1 MTSLFLFQTMYTDGL
16 LTLHYGKHP
25 ATLAAEVGA
34 WYSGDR
40 HVDVTLACDDG
51 SVVKAHRVVLAAASP
66 LLASLLRNPALDHV
80 VHLSGVRRTQLNHLL
95 EFLYNGE
102 ALIPST
108 ELTPLRELFELL
120 QIKSELFEPN
130 QPQTSSNS
138 DFERISTP
146 QPSEG
151 QESSSYESQYDSRQ
165 SNNPADCCSV
175 LIKTEGCEE
184 ETEVDVEGVE
194 GENLLTGN
202 RESSIE
208 APRRRDS
215 SDPVNL
221 SLNSGTSNTNES
233 SHDIHRSEKQLLERR
248 ESFEET
254 EERRRLAAQLVLGLE
269 PKRKPEEIPIPAA
282 EAYVV
287 TPHRKRRPGF
297 HNAPA
302 QNPAFVPFNPGFET
316 PRRLQAPHPL
326 SVSAP
331 PYLDRS
337 VTPPSHRPP
346 SADPASAA
354 ALEPPWGTWNLPP
367 ARVLPPPPS
376 TDEAPKSTPV
386 REYRCSYCGKQFGMS
401 WNLKTHLRVHTGEK
415 PFGCR
420 LCTAMFKQKAH
431 LLKHLCSVHRAA
443 IATADNTFSCC
454 FCSSSNFVNLQDL
467 IRHLSGPHNNM
478 LLSRNMHRNINLE

>member
-1 MTSLFLFQTMYTDGL
+1 MSLTMYTDGL

-34 WYSGDR
+34 WYTGDR

-66 LLASLLRNPALDHV
+66 LLAGLLRNPALDHV
-80 VHLSGVRRTQLNHLL
+80 VHLSGVRKTQLTHLL

-130 QPQTSSNS
+130 QPQTSNNS
-138 DFERISTP
+138 DPERIPTP

-151 QESSSYESQYDSRQ
+151 QESSSYESQYDGRQ

-184 ETEVDVEGVE
+184 EPEVDVEGIE
-194 GENLLTGN
+194 GEAMLTEN

-208 APRRRDS
+208 PPRRRDS

-221 SLNSGTSNTNES
+221 SLNSGTSTTSES
-233 SHDIHRSEKQLLERR
+233 SHDIVPRPEKQLLERR
-248 ESFEET
+248 ESLEEI
-254 EERRRLAAQLVLGLE
+254 EEKRRQLTARLALGLE
-269 PKRKPEEIPIPAA
+269 PGKRKPEEIPIPPA

-337 VTPPSHRPP
+337 VTPPGASHRPP

-354 ALEPPWGTWNLPP
+354 VLEPPWGSWALPP
-367 ARVLPPPPS
+367 ARAPPPPPS
-376 TDEAPKSTPV
+376 DDPPKSTPV

-415 PFGCR
+415 PFACR
-420 LCTAMFKQKAH
+420 LCVAMFKQKAH
-431 LLKHLCSVHRAA
+431 LLKHLCSVHRGVIAA
-443 IATADNTFSCC
+443 PDNTFTCC
-454 FCSSSNFVNLQDL
+454 FCSLSFDSLQEL
-467 IRHLSGPHNNM
+467 IRHLSGPHNNL
-478 LLSRNMHRNINLE
+478 LLSKNLHD

>member
-1 MTSLFLFQTMYTDGL
+1 MYSDGL

-66 LLASLLRNPALDHV
+66 LLASLLRNPTLDHV
-80 VHLSGVRRTQLNHLL
+80 VHLSGVRKTQLNHLL

-130 QPQTSSNS
+130 QSQTGNS
-138 DFERISTP
+138 DPERVSTP
-146 QPSEG
+146 QASEG
-151 QESSSYESQYDSRQ
+151 QESSSYESQYDGRQ

-175 LIKTEGCEE
+175 VIKTEGCEE

-194 GENLLTGN
+194 GESLLSDN
-202 RESSIE
+202 REGSIE
-208 APRRRDS
+208 PPRRRDS

-221 SLNSGTSNTNES
+221 SLNSGTSVTSDS
-233 SHDIHRSEKQLLERR
+233 SHDIIHRSEKPIFERR
-248 ESFEET
+248 ESLEEA
-254 EERRRLAAQLVLGLE
+254 EERKRQLATRLALGLE
-269 PKRKPEEIPIPAA
+269 KRKLEEIPIPPA

-331 PYLDRS
+331 PYLQDRS
-337 VTPPSHRPP
+337 MTPPSHRPP

-354 ALEPPWGTWNLPP
+354 ALETPWVWTMPP
-367 ARVLPPPPS
+367 ARAPPPPPT
-376 TDEAPKSTPV
+376 TDDPPKTTPV
-386 REYRCSYCGKQFGMS
+386 RDYRCNYCGKQFGMS

-415 PFGCR
+415 PFACR
-420 LCTAMFKQKAH
+420 LCVAMFKQKAH
-431 LLKHLCSVHRAA
+431 LLKHLCSVHRGVIAA
-443 IATADNTFSCC
+443 PDNTFSCC

-467 IRHLSGPHNNM
+467 IRHLSGPHNNL
-478 LLSRNMHRNINLE
+478 LLSRNIDLTKRHLELTNRE